1 MGKGSILAAV
11 ALLLASPCL
20 AQSSGDRP
28 SATPDAGATPPRF
41 GRCTVSLDRSRFAL
55 GWVDLLAAINRDPLH
70 EVSAACM
77 TCSPVLSVLA
87 IATDDPE
94 SEGETIEQHT
104 TSLLAD
110 RERAG
115 RWLADIFERRH
126 KQDQLCPFVDMAL
139 IDGRTIAGLPFY
151 GANAAQRC
159 TLGQTTMTMLRMS
172 YYEAAGE
179 GCRFIVG
186 VSWKGGADLSDQNRA
201 AAERV
206 LEGLRFSFG
215 R

>member
-20 AQSSGDRP
+20 AQSSNGPLRY
-28 SATPDAGATPPRF
+28 
-41 GRCTVSLDRSRFAL
+41 GRCTVSLDRSGLAL

-87 IATDDPE
+87 IATDEPE

-115 RWLADIFERRH
+115 RWLTDIFERGQ
-126 KQDQLCPFVDMAL
+126 KQDRICQFVDKAL
-139 IDGRTIAGLPFY
+139 VDGRTIAGLSFY
-151 GANAAQRC
+151 GAHAAKHC
-159 TLGQTTMTMLRMS
+159 KMGQITMTMLRMF

-186 VSWKGGADLSDQNRA
+186 VSWKGGDNLSDQNRA
-201 AAERV
+201 AADRV
-206 LEGLRFSFG
+206 LEGLHFSFG
-215 R
+215 K